1 MKTTSLGLKK
11 PEGTDLVNI
20 QDMND
25 NMDVIEKEL
34 QARVKTTG
42 DIKDTTVTF
51 TQASSRANIAT
62 GEKTSTIMGK
72 IKKWFADMTVAAFAQ
87 VITSN
92 TDLMALT
99 KSGYLVD
106 ALAVKNQFAE
116 VNSNLNAPFRTATKS
131 YMITPSAAKSVINLS
146 YDLSDIIL
154 DGYSASDIIIT
165 SVNYTGSH
173 LYQQVTVTDAN
184 SELSGTARIMA
195 ETTAEFSLRFTVLL
209 YKKSA
214 FINI

>member
-1 MKTTSLGLKK
+1 MASITAWAKKVWKDRKTEYPTRRTL
-11 PEGTDLVNI
+11 T
-20 QDMND
+20 
-25 NMDVIEKEL
+25 
-34 QARVKTTG
+34 KTNG
-42 DIKDTTVTF
+42 SQEIVTVTRNEGSVSQEGDAFSAENMNNLEERIDAGF
-51 TQASSRANIAT
+51 T
-62 GEKTSTIMGK
+62 E
-72 IKKWFADMTVAAFAQ
+72 
-87 VITSN
+87 
-92 TDLMALT
+92 LT
-99 KSGYLVD
+99 
-106 ALAVKNQFAE
+106 
-116 VNSNLNAPFRTATKS
+116 SNLNAPFRTATKS

-184 SELSGTARIMA
+184 GKLSGTARIMA

>member
-1 MKTTSLGLKK
+1 MK
-11 PEGTDLVNI
+11 
-20 QDMND
+20 
-25 NMDVIEKEL
+25 
-34 QARVKTTG
+34 
-42 DIKDTTVTF
+42 
-51 TQASSRANIAT
+51 
-62 GEKTSTIMGK
+62 
-72 IKKWFADMTVAAFAQ
+72 
-87 VITSN
+87 VITIGLLNRFWTKGIKPWLDKRIKSYA
-92 TDLMALT
+92 DLMVTTA
-99 KSGYLVD
+99 SGYTPD
-106 ALAVKNQFAE
+106 ALAVKEGFTALTG
-116 VNSNLNAPFRTATKS
+116 NLNAPFRTATKS

-184 SELSGTARIMA
+184 GKLSGTARIMA

>member
-1 MKTTSLGLKK
+1 MK
-11 PEGTDLVNI
+11 
-20 QDMND
+20 
-25 NMDVIEKEL
+25 VI
-34 QARVKTTG
+34 TTG
-42 DIKDTTVTF
+42 LLNRFWTKGIKPWLDK
-51 TQASSRANIAT
+51 R
-62 GEKTSTIMGK
+62 
-72 IKKWFADMTVAAFAQ
+72 IKSYA
-87 VITSN
+87 
-92 TDLMALT
+92 DLMVTTA
-99 KSGYLVD
+99 SGYTPD
-106 ALAVKNQFAE
+106 ALAVKEGFTE
-116 VNSNLNAPFRTATKS
+116 VNGNLNAPFRTATKS

-184 SELSGTARIMA
+184 GKLSGTARIMA

>member
-1 MKTTSLGLKK
+1 MK
-11 PEGTDLVNI
+11 
-20 QDMND
+20 
-25 NMDVIEKEL
+25 VI
-34 QARVKTTG
+34 TTG
-42 DIKDTTVTF
+42 LLNRFWTKGIKPWLDK
-51 TQASSRANIAT
+51 R
-62 GEKTSTIMGK
+62 
-72 IKKWFADMTVAAFAQ
+72 IKSYA
-87 VITSN
+87 
-92 TDLMALT
+92 DLMVTTA
-99 KSGYLVD
+99 SGYTPD
-106 ALAVKNQFAE
+106 ALAVKEGFTE

-184 SELSGTARIMA
+184 GKLSGTARIMA